1 MNDKKQVKYGALL
14 SYFLIIVNTVYGLI
28 MTPYIVSSLGE
39 GQYGV
44 YKIVASISA
53 SVAVLDLGLGST
65 CLRYVAK
72 YNAAKEKAKTEKF
85 VAMSLVQCAFI
96 SAAIFIVCAV
106 IYFLIPQ
113 MYANT
118 MTQQDIALAKGLFIG
133 LVINMGLHI
142 FENIFQGVIAGH
154 NKFTVSN
161 SLKLGRV
168 VIRIIL
174 LYTVLAI
181 YPSAKLL
188 VGVDVFMTIILLL
201 CELLYIKKALGL
213 KIRLRKW
220 DNSVFRE
227 SLKYS
232 VLMFIQAIV
241 DQINTNVS
249 NVIIGAF
256 VSTVAVTIYSYGL
269 QLFSMFGQ
277 LAMAVSSVILPTIMK
292 QIHNEASNSELEN
305 TVIKVGR
312 IQFMLL
318 GAAIAGFVAVG
329 REFILLW
336 LGPNYSNVWIISLIL
351 MAPSMIAL
359 VQNVC
364 LAILRAQNKMAFK
377 TVAGSFMAVIN
388 LILTVIFVK
397 NYGYVAASYGTA
409 ISFALVNVIAMNIYY
424 HRAIKLNVFRI
435 FKGIF
440 KRTALCI
447 ILPFAAAFFLSRVI
461 SGSWLYL
468 CIKIIVFLGIYG
480 MCMLFYGFND
490 FEKELLFGKLLSR
503 FNKRK
508 TLEE

>member
-72 YNAAKEKAKTEKF
+72 YNAGKEKAKTENF
-85 VAMSLVQCAFI
+85 IAMSLVQCGFI
-96 SAAIFIVCAV
+96 SAVIIIVCAV
-106 IYFLIPQ
+106 IYFLIPR

-118 MTQQDIALAKGLFIG
+118 MTAQDIALAKQLFIG

-142 FENIFQGVIAGH
+142 FENIFQGVISGH
-154 NKFTVSN
+154 NKFTISN

-174 LYTVLAI
+174 LYIVLAI

-188 VGVDVFMTIILLL
+188 VGVDIFMTVLLL
-201 CELLYIKKALGL
+201 VCELVYIKMALGL
-213 KIRLRKW
+213 KIRLKKW
-220 DNSVFRE
+220 DNRVFRE

-241 DQINTNVS
+241 AQINTNLD

-256 VSTVAVTIYSYGL
+256 VSTVAVTIYAYGL
-269 QLFSMFGQ
+269 QLFSMFQQ
-277 LAMAVSSVILPTIMK
+277 LAVSISSVMLPTIMK
-292 QIHNEASNSELEN
+292 KVHNNASNEELEN

-318 GAAIAGFVAVG
+318 GAAVAGFIAVG

-336 LGPNYSNVWIISLIL
+336 LGQAYSNVWIIALVL
-351 MAPSMIAL
+351 MIPSMFEL

-364 LAILRAQNKMAFK
+364 LSILRAQNRMKFK
-377 TVAGSFMAVIN
+377 TFAVLATAVLN
-388 LILTVIFVK
+388 LVITIVLVK
-397 NYGYVAASYGTA
+397 KYGYVSACYGTA
-409 ISFALVNVIAMNIYY
+409 ISYVIGNIVIMNIYY
-424 HRAIKLNVFRI
+424 QRVIKLNIFRI
-435 FKGIF
+435 FRNIF
-440 KRTALCI
+440 KRTGLCLV
-447 ILPFAAAFFLSRVI
+447 LPFFAAYSMSRFI
-461 SGSWLYL
+461 SGSWVYLAIKVCVFALLYGI
-468 CIKIIVFLGIYG
+468 CMIV
-480 MCMLFYGFND
+480 YGFND
-490 FEKELLFGKLLSR
+490 FEKNLFFGKLLR
-503 FNKRK
+503 VIKRDNA
-508 TLEE
+508 

>member
-72 YNAAKEKAKTEKF
+72 YNVGKEKAKTENF
-85 VAMSLVQCAFI
+85 IAMSLVQCGFI
-96 SAAIFIVCAV
+96 SAVIIIVCAV
-106 IYFLIPQ
+106 IYFLIPR

-118 MTQQDIALAKGLFIG
+118 MTAQDIALAKQLFIG

-142 FENIFQGVIAGH
+142 FENIFQGVISGH
-154 NKFTVSN
+154 NKFTISN

-174 LYTVLAI
+174 LYIVLAI

-188 VGVDVFMTIILLL
+188 VGVDIFMTVLLL
-201 CELLYIKKALGL
+201 VCELVYIKMALGL
-213 KIRLRKW
+213 KIRLKKW
-220 DNSVFRE
+220 DNRVFRE

-241 DQINTNVS
+241 AQINTNLD

-256 VSTVAVTIYSYGL
+256 VSTVAVTIYAYGL
-269 QLFSMFGQ
+269 QLFSMFQQ
-277 LAMAVSSVILPTIMK
+277 LAVSISSVMLPTIMK
-292 QIHNEASNSELEN
+292 KVHNNASNEELEN

-318 GAAIAGFVAVG
+318 GAAVAGFIAVG

-336 LGPNYSNVWIISLIL
+336 LGQAYSNVWIIALVL
-351 MAPSMIAL
+351 MIPSMFEL

-364 LAILRAQNKMAFK
+364 LSILRAQNKMTFK
-377 TVAGSFMAVIN
+377 TVAVSFTAVFN
-388 LILTVIFVK
+388 LVLTVIFVRE
-397 NYGYVAASYGTA
+397 YGYVTASYGTA

-424 HRAIKLNVFRI
+424 YRVIKLNVFRI